1 MDNVHDM
8 TKLQKIQQE
17 LSAPKN
23 QKNSFGNYNYRSCED
38 ILQAVKPLLNETGT
52 VLNLMDEM
60 VEVGGRVYVKATVT
74 LLESETGRAIASAV
88 AFAREEE
95 SKKGMDAS
103 QVTGAASSYARKYAL
118 SGLFAIDDNKD
129 SDATN
134 TGGKEPPM
142 GAYVDTLQ
150 KMEQK
155 SKQRQAPPPPDIA
168 PALGES
174 PDGQYICD
182 CCGMPISPVKKKN
195 GEVWSP
201 KAIAS
206 WSIAEFDGRQYCS
219 DCAKKEMER
228 GR

>member
-1 MDNVHDM
+1 MDNIHDM

-38 ILQAVKPLLNETGT
+38 ILQAVKPLLNDTGT

-134 TGGKEPPM
+134 DGSSRP
-142 GAYVDTLQ
+142 ANTLREVP
-150 KMEQK
+150 KPAT
-155 SKQRQAPPPPDIA
+155 RQAPPPPDIA
-168 PALGES
+168 PAPGES

-201 KAIAS
+201 KMIAS

>member
-1 MDNVHDM
+1 MDNIHDM

-38 ILQAVKPLLNETGT
+38 ILQAVKPLLNETKT

-134 TGGKEPPM
+134 DGSRTQDPKPVPKP
-142 GAYVDTLQ
+142 AT
-150 KMEQK
+150 
-155 SKQRQAPPPPDIA
+155 RQAPPPPDIA

>member
-1 MDNVHDM
+1 MDNIHDM

-60 VEVGGRVYVKATVT
+60 VEVGGRVYVRATAT
-74 LLESETGRAIASAV
+74 LLESETGRAIACAV

-134 TGGKEPPM
+134 DGSRTQELKPVPKH
-142 GAYVDTLQ
+142 AT
-150 KMEQK
+150 
-155 SKQRQAPPPPDIA
+155 RQAPPPPDIA
-168 PALGES
+168 PAPGES
-174 PDGQYICD
+174 VDGEYICD
-182 CCGMPISPVKKKN
+182 CCGLPISPVKKKN